1 MVVMVLV
8 NVSGTVTLAVGSAW
22 EVEGHDAPYLEETY
36 PFLPWFPSLVVMELV
51 ERLCVCVWPGITEKC
66 AVNISFAEMIR

>member
-1 MVVMVLV
+1 MVSV

-36 PFLPWFPSLVVMELV
+36 PFLPWFPSLVVPEMDKCFV
-51 ERLCVCVWPGITEKC
+51 CLCLAEGQTEVCCEHQC
-66 AVNISFAEMIR
+66 R